1 MSETENK
8 APSQTP
14 PPKQKVKVKLTLT
27 GAGSYRNG
35 ELFMRKN
42 ESCDFESTRAD
53 ELLKTG
59 LFTKS

>member
-8 APSQTP
+8 APAPAQA
-14 PPKQKVKVKLTLT
+14 PKQKVKVKLTLT

-35 ELFMRKN
+35 DIFMRKN
-42 ESCDFESTRAD
+42 ESREFESSRAE